1 MAAPAPVL
9 CAGGAGVLLGAFQ
22 VWGCQWL
29 RGGAV
34 GYAGGGAQ
42 RLGPTIAHR
51 THRNSPTRLT
61 NQKSHV
67 IWVPSLFLGPKKTL
81 QFQRCDF
88 KP

>member
-1 MAAPAPVL
+1 MAASAPVL

-51 THRNSPTRLT
+51 NSTHVPDESKVARNLGTLIFLRYRENRRIPTM
-61 NQKSHV
+61 
-67 IWVPSLFLGPKKTL
+67 
-81 QFQRCDF
+81 
-88 KP
+88 

>member
-34 GYAGGGAQ
+34 GYAGGVCAASWVDDRTQ
-42 RLGPTIAHR
+42 DTQEFTHAPDESKVARNLGTLTFLRYRENVAIPTM
-51 THRNSPTRLT
+51 
-61 NQKSHV
+61 
-67 IWVPSLFLGPKKTL
+67 
-81 QFQRCDF
+81 
-88 KP
+88 